1 MADKNISNITYNFL
15 HLPQQITH
23 AGNNI
28 SYTYRADGLKLKKV
42 VGTNRVDY
50 LDGFQ
55 YANNI
60 LQFIPTSE
68 GYYDFVNN
76 RYVYHYTDHLG
87 NVRVSYYRNGS
98 SPTILEESNYYPF
111 GLQHEGYNN
120 YAGNPNYQYKYNG
133 KELQETG
140 MYDYGARMY
149 MPDIGRFGTQD
160 ALGEMYY
167 SYSPYGYVAN
177 NPIKFIDPTG
187 MWIDIKD
194 GDNTYRYNN
203 GKLYTQNAET
213 QKWDVEATV
222 TGDSY
227 AGQILSAFPLIGKS

>member
-1 MADKNISNITYNFL
+1 MYFPA
-15 HLPQQITH
+15 
-23 AGNNI
+23 
-28 SYTYRADGLKLKKV
+28 
-42 VGTNRVDY
+42 
-50 LDGFQ
+50 
-55 YANNI
+55 
-60 LQFIPTSE
+60 SE
-68 GYYDFVNN
+68 GFYDFENSE
-76 RYVYHYTDHLG
+76 YIYQYKYHLDRRGKSTAFPEGYERSS
-87 NVRVSYYRNGS
+87 VRVNYTRNSAGVLQQLD
-98 SPTILEESNYYPF
+98 TNDYYPF
-111 GLQHEGYNN
+111 GLNFI
-120 YAGNPNYQYKYNG
+120 NPLVPVGVYSPSATYKNYKYNG